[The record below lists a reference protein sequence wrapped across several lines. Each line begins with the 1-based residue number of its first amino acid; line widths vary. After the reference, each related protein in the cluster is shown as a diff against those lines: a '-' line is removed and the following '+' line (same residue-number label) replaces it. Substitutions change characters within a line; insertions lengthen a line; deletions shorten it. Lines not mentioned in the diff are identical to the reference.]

1 LLYATVVIAATLAVV
16 LVLARLVTKT
26 AGVTAFAHL
35 SGVSWRK
42 GFLAGVALAPLSVFV
57 ILLLEHARLAGV
69 AIVDELR
76 AVAAVTMLLEVFG
89 PIIIQRALVWAR
101 EAPEIR
107 HAA

>member
-1 LLYATVVIAATLAVV
+1 
-16 LVLARLVTKT
+16 VLARLLTKT

-35 SGVSWRK
+35 SGISWRK
-42 GFLAGVALAPLSVFV
+42 GALSGVALAPLSVFV

-69 AIVDELR
+69 QLVEQLQS
-76 AVAAVTMLLEVFG
+76 VAAVTMLLEVFG

-101 EAPEIR
+101 EVSEPKPEAS